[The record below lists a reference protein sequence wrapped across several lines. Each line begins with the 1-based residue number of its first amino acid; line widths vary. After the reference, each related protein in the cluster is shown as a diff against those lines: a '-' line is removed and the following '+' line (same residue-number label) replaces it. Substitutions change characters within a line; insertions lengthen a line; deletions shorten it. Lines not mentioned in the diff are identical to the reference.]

1 MAAARKRIAGDET
14 VHHVSARKKRQEDRG
29 AVSMQPPLTPMI
41 DVVFQLLLFFLLA
54 CRFIPK
60 EAQIQAKVPNLQRP
74 QVIQVPPIKVAL
86 TPMGADG
93 MGVHIAIE
101 NSTRPIGDFPT
112 LHAMLV
118 ALCKRDGDSVPVLIQ
133 PRSDVAWEHAANAF
147 NQAVRARFK
156 NVAFQASQS

>member
-1 MAAARKRIAGDET
+1 MAAAKKRIAGDET

-29 AVSMQPPLTPMI
+29 TVSMQPPLTPMI

-60 EAQIQAKVPNLQRP
+60 EAQIQAKVPNLQQP

-101 NSTRPIGDFPT
+101 NFSRPIGDFRT
-112 LHAMLV
+112 LYAELV
-118 ALCKRDGDSVPVLIQ
+118 ALRNRDGNIVPVLIK
-133 PRSDVAWEHAANAF
+133 PRADVAWEHAANAF
-147 NQAVRARFK
+147 NQAVGARFK
-156 NVAFQASQS
+156 NVAFQASEF